1 MCGIAGV
8 IYKDRKTHQV
18 GEALTSM
25 LESLQ
30 HRGPDSAGYAIY
42 GGLNF
47 PENFY
52 QLNIEVN
59 RRRGTLDNLKS
70 YLNQISPIF
79 EEELIESVG
88 DSDVYKCKISLDSFS
103 LLKPLISELDELKGV
118 QVINGSHSFEM
129 IKDIGKVKDIAE
141 RFNVKNRVGT
151 HGIGHTRF
159 ATESGVDRYH
169 AHPYQS
175 YIIPDITVVHN
186 GQITNY
192 WKIRDP
198 LERKGHKFESFNDTE
213 CIVHYMA
220 DKLDQGYKLEEALD
234 QYNKEMAEKAR
245 QERIARMLEQQRIA
259 RENNITEILAQPS
272 GDEYVWPCPGYT
284 YLTALFAE
292 ERYYGIHGAID
303 IAGAGIY
310 GANVIACAP
319 GTVIYA
325 AIICPHDYG
334 KEYSCGCGGGFGNY
348 IMIDHGNGKISI
360 YAHLSG
366 IIVEAGQEVKAGQ
379 VIGYVGTTGYSTG
392 PHLHFETRYDG
403 VRYDPLLE
411 FE

>member
-103 LLKPLISELDELKGV
+103 LLKPLICELDELKGV

-159 ATESGVDRYH
+159 ATH

-198 LERKGHKFESFNDTE
+198 LERKGHEFETFNDTE

-234 QYNKEMAEKAR
+234 QAVIDLDGPFSILVGTPDGIGIAKDKLGLRPGVMVETDEIFAIASEEMALHNVTDSD
-245 QERIARMLEQQRIA
+245 RIEQI
-259 RENNITEILAQPS
+259 
-272 GDEYVWPCPGYT
+272 
-284 YLTALFAE
+284 
-292 ERYYGIHGAID
+292 
-303 IAGAGIY
+303 
-310 GANVIACAP
+310 AP
-319 GTVIYA
+319 G
-325 AIICPHDYG
+325 
-334 KEYSCGCGGGFGNY
+334 
-348 IMIDHGNGKISI
+348 
-360 YAHLSG
+360 
-366 IIVEAGQEVKAGQ
+366 
-379 VIGYVGTTGYSTG
+379 
-392 PHLHFETRYDG
+392 ETRAYTI
-403 VRYDPLLE
+403 
-411 FE
+411 

>member
-8 IYKDRKTHQV
+8 IYKDRKTHHV

-220 DKLDQGYKLEEALD
+220 DKLNQGYKLEEALEQAVID
-234 QYNKEMAEKAR
+234 LDGPFSILVGTPDGIGIAKDKLGLRPGVMVETDDIFAIASEEMALHNVTDSDK
-245 QERIARMLEQQRIA
+245 IEQI
-259 RENNITEILAQPS
+259 
-272 GDEYVWPCPGYT
+272 
-284 YLTALFAE
+284 
-292 ERYYGIHGAID
+292 
-303 IAGAGIY
+303 
-310 GANVIACAP
+310 AP
-319 GTVIYA
+319 G
-325 AIICPHDYG
+325 
-334 KEYSCGCGGGFGNY
+334 
-348 IMIDHGNGKISI
+348 
-360 YAHLSG
+360 
-366 IIVEAGQEVKAGQ
+366 
-379 VIGYVGTTGYSTG
+379 
-392 PHLHFETRYDG
+392 ETRAYTI
-403 VRYDPLLE
+403 
-411 FE
+411 

>member
-8 IYKDRKTHQV
+8 IYKDRKPHQV

-88 DSDVYKCKISLDSFS
+88 DSDVYKCKISLDRFS
-103 LLKPLISELDELKGV
+103 LLKPLISELDELKGI

-192 WKIRDP
+192 WKIRAP
-198 LERKGHKFESFNDTE
+198 LERKGHEFETFNDTE

-234 QYNKEMAEKAR
+234 QAVIDLDGPISILVGTPDGIGIAKDKLGLRPGVMVETDEIFAIASEEMALHNVTDSD
-245 QERIARMLEQQRIA
+245 RIEQI
-259 RENNITEILAQPS
+259 
-272 GDEYVWPCPGYT
+272 
-284 YLTALFAE
+284 
-292 ERYYGIHGAID
+292 
-303 IAGAGIY
+303 
-310 GANVIACAP
+310 AP
-319 GTVIYA
+319 G
-325 AIICPHDYG
+325 
-334 KEYSCGCGGGFGNY
+334 
-348 IMIDHGNGKISI
+348 
-360 YAHLSG
+360 
-366 IIVEAGQEVKAGQ
+366 
-379 VIGYVGTTGYSTG
+379 
-392 PHLHFETRYDG
+392 ETRAYTI
-403 VRYDPLLE
+403 
-411 FE
+411 

>member
-220 DKLDQGYKLEEALD
+220 DKLNQGYKLEEAPDQAVIDLD
-234 QYNKEMAEKAR
+234 GPFSILVGTPDGIGIAKDKLGLRPGVMVETDEIFAIASEEMALHNVTDSDK
-245 QERIARMLEQQRIA
+245 IEQI
-259 RENNITEILAQPS
+259 
-272 GDEYVWPCPGYT
+272 
-284 YLTALFAE
+284 
-292 ERYYGIHGAID
+292 
-303 IAGAGIY
+303 
-310 GANVIACAP
+310 AP
-319 GTVIYA
+319 G
-325 AIICPHDYG
+325 
-334 KEYSCGCGGGFGNY
+334 
-348 IMIDHGNGKISI
+348 
-360 YAHLSG
+360 
-366 IIVEAGQEVKAGQ
+366 
-379 VIGYVGTTGYSTG
+379 
-392 PHLHFETRYDG
+392 ETRAYTI
-403 VRYDPLLE
+403 
-411 FE
+411 

>member
-220 DKLDQGYKLEEALD
+220 DKLNQGYKLEEALEQAVID
-234 QYNKEMAEKAR
+234 LDGPFSILVGTPDGIGIAKDKLGLRPGVMVETDEIFAIASEEMALHNVTDSDKIE
-245 QERIARMLEQQRIA
+245 QIAQ
-259 RENNITEILAQPS
+259 
-272 GDEYVWPCPGYT
+272 G
-284 YLTALFAE
+284 
-292 ERYYGIHGAID
+292 
-303 IAGAGIY
+303 
-310 GANVIACAP
+310 
-319 GTVIYA
+319 
-325 AIICPHDYG
+325 
-334 KEYSCGCGGGFGNY
+334 
-348 IMIDHGNGKISI
+348 
-360 YAHLSG
+360 
-366 IIVEAGQEVKAGQ
+366 
-379 VIGYVGTTGYSTG
+379 
-392 PHLHFETRYDG
+392 ETRAYTI
-403 VRYDPLLE
+403 
-411 FE
+411 

>member
-8 IYKDRKTHQV
+8 IYKDRKPHQV

-103 LLKPLISELDELKGV
+103 LLKPLICELDELKGV

-198 LERKGHKFESFNDTE
+198 RLK
-213 CIVHYMA
+213 
-220 DKLDQGYKLEEALD
+220 KL
-234 QYNKEMAEKAR
+234 
-245 QERIARMLEQQRIA
+245 
-259 RENNITEILAQPS
+259 
-272 GDEYVWPCPGYT
+272 
-284 YLTALFAE
+284 
-292 ERYYGIHGAID
+292 
-303 IAGAGIY
+303 
-310 GANVIACAP
+310 
-319 GTVIYA
+319 
-325 AIICPHDYG
+325 
-334 KEYSCGCGGGFGNY
+334 
-348 IMIDHGNGKISI
+348 
-360 YAHLSG
+360 
-366 IIVEAGQEVKAGQ
+366 
-379 VIGYVGTTGYSTG
+379 ST
-392 PHLHFETRYDG
+392 R
-403 VRYDPLLE
+403 R
-411 FE
+411 